1 MILLF
6 CTIILTT
13 ISYLLCILRNIG
25 WKKVKTMTLWKI
37 IFVSLVIKFN
47 QYGNLFIE
55 FNFQNLMTNSEY
67 QLK

>member
-13 ISYLLCILRNIG
+13 ISYLLCRLKTIG

-47 QYGNLFIE
+47 QYGNIFIE

-67 QLK
+67 QFK